1 MKPQSAAV
9 LRLLRFR
16 GDLGVSQ
23 QDAITDLGC
32 YRLAARI
39 ADLKADGFVI
49 RTLLATDNRGHRYAR
64 YFIEE
69 RPMQLVVGL

>member
-1 MKPQSAAV
+1 MKPQTAAV
-9 LRLLRFR
+9 LQLLRFR

-23 QDAITDLGC
+23 QDAIADMGC

-49 RTLLATDNRGHRYAR
+49 RTLLATDSRGHRYAR
-64 YFIEE
+64 YYLEE
-69 RPMQLVVGL
+69 QPLQMVVGL